1 MFCEAWGQTRISLY
15 SFGQGDAMG
24 VLDKTTKLS
33 FSKKALGRAVIGS
46 TCRTYRSPPFP
57 FHKALS
63 ITLEAL
69 G

>member
-1 MFCEAWGQTRISLY
+1 
-15 SFGQGDAMG
+15 MG
-24 VLDKTTKLS
+24 PNPNKPILVWLRGCDGGLDKPTKLS
-33 FSKKALGRAVIGS
+33 FSEKALGRAVIGS

>member
-1 MFCEAWGQTRISLY
+1 
-15 SFGQGDAMG
+15 MG
-24 VLDKTTKLS
+24 VLDKPTKLS
-33 FSKKALGRAVIGS
+33 FSEKALGRAVIGS